1 MLWRSQLNGKRCWTR
16 MTSDEHKKTLGTL
29 YLIYGAIHGLTLLGL
44 LGLVLIF
51 KFASVAGE
59 LLSAS
64 WMLFGTGIFLVL
76 MLAVGILP
84 LIVGLGFRKR
94 KPWVKPLGLLLAV
107 VSLVNIPIG
116 TALGVYTIKFFRSD
130 AGVQI
135 YGGKVTG
142 GANNELEEA
151 LGRAKPLMNV
161 G

>member
-1 MLWRSQLNGKRCWTR
+1 
-16 MTSDEHKKTLGTL
+16 MTAEEHNKTLGTL
-29 YLIYGAIHGLTLLGL
+29 YFIYGAIHGLTLLGL

-64 WMLFGTGIFLVL
+64 WMFFGAGIFLVL
-76 MLAVGILP
+76 LLAVGIGP
-84 LIVGLGFRKR
+84 LIVGFGFRKR
-94 KPWVKPLGLLLAV
+94 KSWVKPLGLALAL

-116 TALGVYTIKFFRSD
+116 TALGIYTIKFFRSA

-135 YGGKVTG
+135 YGGKVTN
-142 GANNELEEA
+142 AQHDELEEA

-161 G
+161 AERLK